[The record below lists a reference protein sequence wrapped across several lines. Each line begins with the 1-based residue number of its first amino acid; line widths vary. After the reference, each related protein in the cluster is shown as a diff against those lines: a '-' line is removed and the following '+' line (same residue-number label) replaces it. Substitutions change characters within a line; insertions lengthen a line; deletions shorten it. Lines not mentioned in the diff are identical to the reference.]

1 MFLMLRDNVPDW
13 APAWLLQQPTT
24 TWIFYAV
31 AACWL
36 LFIIWMELLVPFVY
50 TCVGTGALVTVSWL
64 LQSRDGMFAFA
75 GIGLLLF
82 TFVLLIRLV
91 SLVLNAPEQIMAVA
105 HTVIREASRSRISL
119 VFIVLLLVMLPLL
132 PFWLDPEAPLRHR
145 VQTFISRSIGATFVL
160 CVHDARAGLCNGGV
174 RNT

>member
-1 MFLMLRDNVPDW
+1 M
-13 APAWLLQQPTT
+13 
-24 TWIFYAV
+24 
-31 AACWL
+31 
-36 LFIIWMELLVPFVY
+36 
-50 TCVGTGALVTVSWL
+50 GTGALVTVSWL

-105 HTVIREASRSRISL
+105 HTVIEASAAYSP
-119 VFIVLLLVMLPLL
+119 VL
-132 PFWLDPEAPLRHR
+132 HR
-145 VQTFISRSIGATFVL
+145 VAAGDAAAAVLARPGVLPCVTGCRRSSAGASGNLRTR
-160 CVHDARAGLCNGGV
+160 VHDARAGLCNGGV